1 MIFNTNE
8 ANPVPKNPPKSA
20 RPEPESG
27 TEPTLESFEKSL
39 IRLEEI
45 IRRLEEGRLSLEES
59 IQYFSEGM
67 TLHTQ
72 CEQALKAARQK
83 IDLLLEASGR
93 TIPWEGSNSPEDPPP

>member
-1 MIFNTNE
+1 MNASE
-8 ANPVPKNPPKSA
+8 DDPVPKNPPKSA
-20 RPEPESG
+20 RPAPEPG

-39 IRLEEI
+39 AQLEEI

-67 TLHTQ
+67 ALHAR

-83 IDLLLEASGR
+83 IDRLLVESGR
-93 TIPWEGSNSPEDPPP
+93 TIPWDGPPSVEDSRT